1 MSSEKPTP
9 ERIVV
14 DFPKT
19 EIADE
24 KTRRSVLRLALP
36 LVLLPHVAQ
45 EFWLHSL
52 LQRRQYRGR
61 PPRSDQC
68 SLSSSDKCE

>member
-24 KTRRSVLRLALP
+24 KTRRSVLRLALMRP
-36 LVLLPHVAQ
+36 DEKDPSWWGPGWGLMPVIVGGVLVFVVGILI
-45 EFWLHSL
+45 
-52 LQRRQYRGR
+52 G
-61 PPRSDQC
+61 
-68 SLSSSDKCE
+68 SS